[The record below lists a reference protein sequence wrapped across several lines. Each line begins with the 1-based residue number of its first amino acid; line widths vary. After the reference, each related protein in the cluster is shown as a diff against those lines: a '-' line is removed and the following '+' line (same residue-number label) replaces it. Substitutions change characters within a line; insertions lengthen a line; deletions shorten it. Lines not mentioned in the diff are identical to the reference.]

1 MKKRSTNPTTRAGK
15 SHLPR
20 STRPDPPGTPL
31 QSERAYRELRQL
43 VIDNQLSAGSQM
55 LELEAAERLGMSRTP
70 VREAMLR
77 LQQEGMV
84 EIRPRHGM
92 RVLPVSA
99 DDMREI
105 YDVLTALESTAAYLV
120 AERGLSKQQL
130 AQLSGAV
137 ADMDRALDADDLV
150 KWSQADEQFHH
161 LLVQF
166 SENSRLMQMVGT
178 LWDQAHRVRLLTLKL
193 RPKPIKSN
201 RDHEAL
207 VTAIRKRDAELA
219 RRIHHDHRS
228 KAGKMLTMLL
238 RSLGL
243 TQL

>member
-1 MKKRSTNPTTRAGK
+1 MPRFDRSGTT
-15 SHLPR
+15 
-20 STRPDPPGTPL
+20 L
-31 QSERAYRELRQL
+31 QSERAYRELKKL
-43 VIDNQLSAGSQM
+43 ILDNRLSAGAQL
-55 LELEAAERLGMSRTP
+55 LEHEAAELLDMSRTP

-92 RVLPVSA
+92 RILPVSA
-99 DDMREI
+99 DDMRQI
-105 YDVLTALESTAAYLV
+105 YEVLTSLESTAAYLV
-120 AERGLSKQQL
+120 AERGLSGTQL
-130 AQLSGAV
+130 AQLSDAV
-137 ADMDRALDADDLV
+137 AAMDSALDADNLV
-150 KWSQADEQFHH
+150 KWSEADEQFHL

-166 SENSRLMQMVGT
+166 SENLRLVQMIGQ
-178 LWDQAHRVRLLTLKL
+178 LWDQAHRVRLLTLRL

-207 VTAIRKRDAELA
+207 VTAIRKRDAEAA
-219 RRIHHDHRS
+219 RQIHQDHRS

-238 RSLGL
+238 KTLGL

>member
-1 MKKRSTNPTTRAGK
+1 MPEADCTSDE
-15 SHLPR
+15 S
-20 STRPDPPGTPL
+20 
-31 QSERAYRELRQL
+31 QSERAYRELRDLIVDNRLGAGAQL
-43 VIDNQLSAGSQM
+43 

-105 YDVLTALESTAAYLV
+105 YEVLTALESTAAYLV
-120 AERGLSKQQL
+120 AERGLSREKL
-130 AQLSGAV
+130 ARLSDAV
-137 ADMDRALDADDLV
+137 AAMDDALDADNLV
-150 KWSQADEQFHH
+150 KWSEADERFHF

-166 SENSRLMQMVGT
+166 SDNARLAQMVGQ

-207 VTAIRKRDAELA
+207 VNAIRKRDAGLA
-219 RRIHHDHRS
+219 RQIHHDHRS
-228 KAGKMLTMLL
+228 KAGKMLIALL
-238 RSLGL
+238 TSLGL
-243 TQL
+243 RQL

>member
-1 MKKRSTNPTTRAGK
+1 MPRFDGSGST
-15 SHLPR
+15 
-20 STRPDPPGTPL
+20 L
-31 QSERAYRELRQL
+31 QSERAYRELKKL
-43 VIDNQLSAGSQM
+43 ILDNRLSAGAQL
-55 LELEAAERLGMSRTP
+55 LEHEAAELLDMSRTP

-92 RVLPVSA
+92 RILPVSA
-99 DDMREI
+99 DDMRQI
-105 YDVLTALESTAAYLV
+105 YEVITSLESTAAYLV
-120 AERGLSKQQL
+120 AERGLSETQL
-130 AQLSGAV
+130 AQLSDAV
-137 ADMDRALDADDLV
+137 AAMDSALDADNLV
-150 KWSQADEQFHH
+150 KWSEADEQFHF

-166 SENSRLMQMVGT
+166 SENLRLIQMIGQ
-178 LWDQAHRVRLLTLKL
+178 LWDQAHRVRLLTLRL

-207 VTAIRKRDAELA
+207 VSAIRKRDAEAA
-219 RRIHHDHRS
+219 RQIHQDHRR

-238 RSLGL
+238 KTLGL